1 MLSIIVRLVKLCE
14 VIGKQFLSI
23 PLGIYECLDDTL
35 RSLGVGFEVG
45 NRISAPLFKANVR
58 VLLPYL
64 DKRLIDNLAHAVWFI
79 CGGTN
84 LTHTALLA
92 LEYLLEC
99 ALGQSLLFL
108 AILIFGVL
116 DDGYFHR

>member
-1 MLSIIVRLVKLCE
+1 MA
-14 VIGKQFLSI
+14 
-23 PLGIYECLDDTL
+23 D
-35 RSLGVGFEVG
+35 
-45 NRISAPLFKANVR
+45 VR
-58 VLLPYL
+58 VLLPHL

-92 LEYLLEC
+92 LEYLFEHT
-99 ALGQSLLFL
+99 LGQALLLL
-108 AILIFGVL
+108 AILILGVF